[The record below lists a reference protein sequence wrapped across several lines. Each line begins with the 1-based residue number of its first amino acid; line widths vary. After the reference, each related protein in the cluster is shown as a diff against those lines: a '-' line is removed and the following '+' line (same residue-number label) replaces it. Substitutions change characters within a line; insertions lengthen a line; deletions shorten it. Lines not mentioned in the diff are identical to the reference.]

1 MAKKREW
8 SDAQDET
15 IRRMCAAGET
25 WEAIGFKIG
34 VSRNVVIERGRDLKV
49 SPNTFLRRAGAPRSS
64 APEDPNRGP
73 LPAGDYRTWDLLMP
87 GQDYPEPKRK
97 D

>member
-8 SDAQDET
+8 SEAQDEA
-15 IRRMCAAGET
+15 IRQMCAAGAT
-25 WEAIGFKIG
+25 WESIGLKIG
-34 VSRNVVIERGRDLKV
+34 LSRNVVIDRGRDLKV
-49 SPNTFLRRAGAPRSS
+49 SPNTSLRRPLTAKAS

-87 GQDYPEPKRK
+87 GQDYPDPKRK